1 MGKFLC
7 KSHKDAA
14 KVVKIIEIYKNYNKK
29 VYFFFKKYPLLAS
42 SPLALSPYNFSLRS
56 AQKSY
61 VNLIALF
68 VRPMYSVIHCRRLLV
83 SLAIL
88 VRLIFS
94 KCIGTHS

>member
-29 VYFFFKKYPLLAS
+29 VYFSLKNIPS

-68 VRPMYSVIHCRRLLV
+68 VRSMYSVINYRRLLV